1 MPGAEACRSPGGQDT
16 RKANPCPLGTSL
28 EMPAPRGRP
37 HGRAPGRDCGG
48 DLTLWQGSRI
58 RRWRLGLK
66 ALGRSSEEALQTQL
80 GKTEAQ
86 WGRIC
91 EAAGGPSG
99 LHQRSLRAR
108 HSRGPCWLGWASWC
122 APPHT
127 GPASAW
133 GQAAPGVG
141 AGRHCLVPCYQT
153 GWRSPPEPKPVPT
166 RQWCPPLPVTQQSL
180 SR

>member
-80 GKTEAQ
+80 GKP
-86 WGRIC
+86 R
-91 EAAGGPSG
+91 PSG
-99 LHQRSLRAR
+99 AGSAKPQE
-108 HSRGPCWLGWASWC
+108 
-122 APPHT
+122 APVVSIKGH
-127 GPASAW
+127 
-133 GQAAPGVG
+133 
-141 AGRHCLVPCYQT
+141 
-153 GWRSPPEPKPVPT
+153 
-166 RQWCPPLPVTQQSL
+166 
-180 SR
+180 